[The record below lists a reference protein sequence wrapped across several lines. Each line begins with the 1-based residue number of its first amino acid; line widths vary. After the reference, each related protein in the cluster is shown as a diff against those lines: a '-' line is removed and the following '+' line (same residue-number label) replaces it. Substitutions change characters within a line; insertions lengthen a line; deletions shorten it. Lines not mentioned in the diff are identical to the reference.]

1 MGGEGK
7 RERGRERERERG
19 TEEEKKFRK
28 KICLLNLILLDVVLV
43 ILKSVKKILKF
54 N

>member
-19 TEEEKKFRK
+19 TEEEKKLRK
-28 KICLLNLILLDVVLV
+28 KICLPNLILLDVAPVTS
-43 ILKSVKKILKF
+43 KSAKKISKS